1 MNSKRTAYL
10 LALLVIMAVI
20 IVPAVVNT
28 RRPVATPAAGTAAPG
43 AQAGSAQVTT
53 DGGNAANVANQAAA
67 PLTDGVKGQ
76 EAPSAASP
84 AISPAASPAKSQP
97 EHQGCRVDI
106 AVVGIGQKVLYPPAS
121 VIVNPNNKWGITALG
136 ALDATGLPYAMKPAW
151 PDFVDSISGQACK
164 GVSGWMY
171 MVNGE
176 ISMHMS
182 DKHPVKDGDKVIWWY
197 SESMDQEPPVWDKLA
212 AGQH

>member
-1 MNSKRTAYL
+1 MMNSKRTAYL

-20 IVPAVVNT
+20 IVPAVVNS
-28 RRPVATPAAGTAAPG
+28 RRPVAAPAAGTAAPG
-43 AQAGSAQVTT
+43 AQAGGAQVTT
-53 DGGNAANVANQAAA
+53 DGGNAASVATQTVA
-67 PLTDGVKGQ
+67 PLTDGVKSQ
-76 EAPSAASP
+76 EAPS
-84 AISPAASPAKSQP
+84 AASPAKSQP
-97 EHQGCRVDI
+97 EHRGCRVGI

-176 ISMHMS
+176 IPMHMS
-182 DKHPVKDGDKVIWWY
+182 DKNPVKDGDKVIWWY

-212 AGQH
+212 ASQR